1 MTQDK
6 RLVKEGSARSF
17 GRVASRMSP
26 EAQKQLETRIEPFL
40 FDPKNLP
47 KAERITL
54 EIGMGNGMLL
64 FERAKANPDQLFLG
78 IEVYKNGLRSLVSK
92 CEKEGVTNLKIS
104 NQDAREILE
113 DLPTGIIDQ
122 VCLLYPDPWPK
133 RRQHKRRIVNQ
144 DFLKAVYRV
153 LKEDGE
159 YFMATDIPSYLHHMI
174 AHVHT
179 FDLFEAPAVKPQDW
193 GTPPKWWIS
202 TKYEKKAYKEGRF
215 PWYLT
220 FHKREITS

>member
-113 DLPTGIIDQ
+113 DLPIHY
-122 VCLLYPDPWPK
+122 C
-133 RRQHKRRIVNQ
+133 
-144 DFLKAVYRV
+144 
-153 LKEDGE
+153 
-159 YFMATDIPSYLHHMI
+159 YLN
-174 AHVHT
+174 
-179 FDLFEAPAVKPQDW
+179 
-193 GTPPKWWIS
+193 
-202 TKYEKKAYKEGRF
+202 
-215 PWYLT
+215 
-220 FHKREITS
+220 

>member
-1 MTQDK
+1 MSENK
-6 RLVKEGSARSF
+6 RLVKDGSTRSF
-17 GRVASRMSP
+17 GRVASRMSVD
-26 EAQKQLETRIEPFL
+26 AQAKLEERIKPHL
-40 FDPKNLP
+40 FDPKALP
-47 KAERITL
+47 KAGKIVL

-64 FERAKANPDQLFLG
+64 FERAKSDPDTLHLG

-92 CEKEGVTNLKIS
+92 CEKEGVSNLKIS

-113 DLPTGIIDQ
+113 ALPKESIDQ

-144 DFLKAVYRV
+144 DFLKAVHRV

-159 YFMATDIPSYLHHMI
+159 YFMATDIPSYLHHMV

-179 FDLFEAPAVKPQDW
+179 SDLFTCPAVQPTDW
-193 GTPPKWWIS
+193 ATPPSWWQS

-220 FHKREITS
+220 FFKRET